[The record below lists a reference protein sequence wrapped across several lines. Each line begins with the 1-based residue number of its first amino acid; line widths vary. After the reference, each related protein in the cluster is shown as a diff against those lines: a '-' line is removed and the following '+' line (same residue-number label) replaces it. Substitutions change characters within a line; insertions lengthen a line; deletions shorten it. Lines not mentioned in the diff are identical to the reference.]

1 MTDIKTINH
10 NALQLNL
17 FFEKFGINPYLPK
30 NKKKAR
36 ELLYY
41 GTIAA

>member
-1 MTDIKTINH
+1 VFGV
-10 NALQLNL
+10 NA
-17 FFEKFGINPYLPK
+17 YSAK
-30 NKKKAR
+30 NRKHVN